1 MAKLT
6 FVLEDGQEIEVS
18 LAERITL
25 GRGED
30 NDVVVDDD
38 RVSKHHAELVR
49 NADGSVQVFDTNS
62 TAGTFVN
69 GERLR
74 SHTIRHGDRLV
85 FGPLTAV
92 LDLDE
97 NATNGKTTA
106 TENGARAANGKP
118 VKAGK
123 IGTRKKDRTTKKDS
137 GSDSKTALP
146 PEEILARLNAEKQAE
161 AVSLAD
167 EGKRL
172 KAEVEAV
179 QKDLREWQTR
189 AEKERSMHNSR
200 VESLLAEEERL
211 APMHAAVKEAEAAHG
226 EWLKSIQDLSVEHE
240 AKTAVFERLAV
251 QHDDKAA
258 DLQRLRDDEAAARHE
273 LQNLATHRDQELA
286 HLQQIRAESV
296 HDEAVLDEKRRQ
308 IAELEE
314 HCQECRE
321 LAEARE
327 DQVKTAEKKTR
338 ATCPTPHADRGAHQG
353 TFGC

>member
-161 AVSLAD
+161 AVSL
-167 EGKRL
+167 
-172 KAEVEAV
+172 
-179 QKDLREWQTR
+179 
-189 AEKERSMHNSR
+189 
-200 VESLLAEEERL
+200 SLI
-211 APMHAAVKEAEAAHG
+211 H
-226 EWLKSIQDLSVEHE
+226 I
-240 AKTAVFERLAV
+240 
-251 QHDDKAA
+251 
-258 DLQRLRDDEAAARHE
+258 
-273 LQNLATHRDQELA
+273 
-286 HLQQIRAESV
+286 
-296 HDEAVLDEKRRQ
+296 
-308 IAELEE
+308 
-314 HCQECRE
+314 
-321 LAEARE
+321 
-327 DQVKTAEKKTR
+327 
-338 ATCPTPHADRGAHQG
+338 
-353 TFGC
+353 